1 MALHAATRSALVDQV
16 IGQLRAQ
23 IAAGE
28 WAVGQRIPTEPEL
41 VALLGVGRN
50 TVREGVRA
58 LAHAG
63 LLEIRQGAGTFVRG
77 ASELSGAVRRR
88 VAERDV
94 REALEVRR
102 GLEVEAVRQAAVRR
116 TEADL
121 AQIREA
127 LARREAAWSG
137 GDAPGFVDADVR
149 LHQSIV
155 AAAHNGLLH
164 ELYLDLGDALR
175 RALTSDVG
183 DVLCQEK
190 YVDHRPLVDAIAT
203 RDADTAVREALG
215 YLDEPFGG
223 EPATDCPGK

>member
-1 MALHAATRSALVDQV
+1 MALQAARRSALVDQV

-28 WAVGQRIPTEPEL
+28 WAVGERIPTEPEL

-77 ASELSGAVRRR
+77 SSELSGAVRRR
-88 VAERDV
+88 VADCDV

-116 TEADL
+116 TEEDL
-121 AQIREA
+121 AAIRDA
-127 LARREAAWSG
+127 LARREDAWAAG
-137 GDAPGFVDADVR
+137 NAPGFVDADVR
-149 LHQSIV
+149 LHQHIV
-155 AAAHNGLLH
+155 AAAHNKLLH

-175 RALTSDVG
+175 QALTSDMG
-183 DVLCQEK
+183 DVLCEEN
-190 YVDHRPLVDAIAT
+190 YIDHRPLVEAVIA
-203 RDADTAVREALG
+203 RDPAAAVREALN
-215 YLDEPFGG
+215 YLDEPF
-223 EPATDCPGK
+223 TD